1 MKVVAF
7 LINQLRKSG
16 PVNVLYD
23 LVANIDRTR
32 YKPIVI
38 KLMADDP
45 DRNITVEFEEIGIEV
60 ISFKFSFWDLELRTK
75 KVAHIIGDCLL
86 EKGVSLLHSHGYHPL
101 LISSYVNLDIIK
113 LDTQHCISID
123 SFRASRGRII
133 GTYMHYRYVY
143 RLKKISAAVSI
154 SKSVKDYYSR
164 FSFPILIHMIYNGV
178 NIGQFELAGHDKQ
191 YWKKKLGFENVN
203 LLIVVV
209 GHLSK
214 LKDPLLIVKAYVSM
228 VEQGYLKKSLL
239 LFCGTGSEEK
249 KCRVLTQN
257 YPQVIYKGYVF
268 NVADYLKAADI
279 SICASH
285 SEGFGLN
292 YIEALASGALVLS
305 SKIPT
310 FNEFSQIYPLLQKY
324 QFDKGNQKELEVLL
338 GLVEKEIEN
347 IDDIKD
353 DVIMRFS
360 SNRMAKEYME
370 LYDVYLSKQSK
381 IGS

>member
-16 PVNVLYD
+16 PVNGLYE

-38 KLMADDP
+38 KLMTDDP
-45 DRNITVEFEEIGIEV
+45 NKNITTKFEEIGIEV
-60 ISFKFSFWDLELRTK
+60 IGFKFSFWDLELRTK
-75 KVAHIIGDCLL
+75 RVAHIIGDCLL
-86 EKGVSLLHSHGYHPL
+86 EKRVVLLHSHGYHPL

-154 SKSVKDYYSR
+154 SKSVKDYYSH
-164 FSFPILIHMIYNGV
+164 FNFPILIHMIYNGV
-178 NIGQFELAGHDKQ
+178 NMEQFVLGVHDKQ
-191 YWKKKLGFENVN
+191 YWKKKLGFANVN

-214 LKDPLLIVKAYVSM
+214 LKDPLLVVKAYISM
-228 VEQGYLKKSLL
+228 VNQGYLKNSSL
-239 LFCGTGSEEK
+239 LFCGAGSEEK
-249 KCRVLTQN
+249 ECKALAQN
-257 YPQVIYKGYVF
+257 YSQIIFKGYVF
-268 NVADYLKAADI
+268 NVADYLRAADV

-305 SKIPT
+305 SKIST

-324 QFDKGNQKELEVLL
+324 QFGKGNQKELEEVLMR
-338 GLVEKEIEN
+338 VEKKTEN
-347 IDDIKD
+347 IDSLMD
-353 DVIMRFS
+353 DVIANFS
-360 SNRMAKEYME
+360 SIRMAMEYMD
-370 LYDVYLSKQSK
+370 LYDVYLNSPNV
-381 IGS
+381 

>member
-16 PVNVLYD
+16 PVNVLYE

-38 KLMADDP
+38 KLMTDDP
-45 DRNITVEFEEIGIEV
+45 NKNITTKFEEIGIEV
-60 ISFKFSFWDLELRTK
+60 IGFKFSFWDLELRTK
-75 KVAHIIGDCLL
+75 RVAHIIGDCLL
-86 EKGVSLLHSHGYHPL
+86 EKKVVLLHSHGYHPL

-154 SKSVKDYYSR
+154 SKSVKDYYSH
-164 FSFPILIHMIYNGV
+164 FNFPILIHMIYNGV
-178 NIGQFELAGHDKQ
+178 NMEQFVLGVHDKQ
-191 YWKKKLGFENVN
+191 YWKKKLGFANVN

-214 LKDPLLIVKAYVSM
+214 LKDPLLVVKAYISM
-228 VEQGYLKKSLL
+228 VNQGYLKNSSL
-239 LFCGTGSEEK
+239 LFCGAGSEEK
-249 KCRVLTQN
+249 ECKALAQN
-257 YPQVIYKGYVF
+257 YSQIIFKGYVF
-268 NVADYLKAADI
+268 NVADYLRAADV

-285 SEGFGLN
+285 SEGVGHN

-305 SKIPT
+305 SKIST

-324 QFDKGNQKELEVLL
+324 QFGKGNQKELEEVLMR
-338 GLVEKEIEN
+338 VEKKTEN
-347 IDDIKD
+347 IDSLMD
-353 DVIMRFS
+353 DVIANFS
-360 SNRMAKEYME
+360 SIRMAMEYMD
-370 LYDVYLSKQSK
+370 LYDVYLNSPNV
-381 IGS
+381 

>member
-16 PVNVLYD
+16 PVNVLYE

-38 KLMADDP
+38 KLMTDDP
-45 DRNITVEFEEIGIEV
+45 NKNITTKFEEIGIEV
-60 ISFKFSFWDLELRTK
+60 IGFKFSFWDLELRK
-75 KVAHIIGDCLL
+75 KRVAHIIGDCLL
-86 EKGVSLLHSHGYHPL
+86 EKRVVLLHSHGYHPL

-154 SKSVKDYYSR
+154 SKSVKDYYSH
-164 FSFPILIHMIYNGV
+164 FNFPILIHMIYNGV
-178 NIGQFELAGHDKQ
+178 NMEQFVLGVHDKQ
-191 YWKKKLGFENVN
+191 YWKKKLGFANVN

-214 LKDPLLIVKAYVSM
+214 LKDPLLVVKAYISM
-228 VEQGYLKKSLL
+228 VNQGYLKNSSL
-239 LFCGTGSEEK
+239 LFCGAGSEEK
-249 KCRVLTQN
+249 ECKALAQN
-257 YPQVIYKGYVF
+257 YSQIIFKGYVF
-268 NVADYLKAADI
+268 NVADYLRAADV

-305 SKIPT
+305 SKIST

-324 QFDKGNQKELEVLL
+324 QFGKGNQKELEEVLMR
-338 GLVEKEIEN
+338 VEKKTEN
-347 IDDIKD
+347 IDSLMD
-353 DVIMRFS
+353 DVIANFS
-360 SNRMAKEYME
+360 SIRMAMEYMD
-370 LYDVYLSKQSK
+370 LYDVYLNSPNV
-381 IGS
+381 

>member
-1 MKVVAF
+1 MEVVAF

-38 KLMADDP
+38 KLMTDDP
-45 DRNITVEFEEIGIEV
+45 NKNITVKFEEIGIEV
-60 ISFKFSFWDLELRTK
+60 IGFKFSFWDLELRTK
-75 KVAHIIGDCLL
+75 RVAHIIGDCLL
-86 EKGVSLLHSHGYHPL
+86 EKRVSLLHSHGYHPL

-164 FSFPILIHMIYNGV
+164 FKLPILIHMIYNGV
-178 NIGQFELAGHDKQ
+178 NMEQFELRVHDKQ
-191 YWKKKLGFENVN
+191 YWKKKLGFANVN

-214 LKDPLLIVKAYVSM
+214 LKDPLLVVKAYISM
-228 VEQGYLKKSLL
+228 VDQGYLKNSSL

-249 KCRVLTQN
+249 ECKALAQN
-257 YPQVIYKGYVF
+257 YSQIIFKGYVF
-268 NVADYLKAADI
+268 NVADYLRAADV

-324 QFDKGNQKELEVLL
+324 QFDKGNQKELEEVLMR
-338 GLVEKEIEN
+338 VEKKTEN
-347 IDDIKD
+347 IDSLMDN
-353 DVIMRFS
+353 VIANFS
-360 SNRMAKEYME
+360 SIRMAMEYMD
-370 LYDVYLSKQSK
+370 LYDVYLNSPNA
-381 IGS
+381 

>member
-38 KLMADDP
+38 KLMTDDP
-45 DRNITVEFEEIGIEV
+45 NKNITTKFEEIGIEV
-60 ISFKFSFWDLELRTK
+60 IGFKFSFWDLELRTK
-75 KVAHIIGDCLL
+75 RVAHIIGDCLL
-86 EKGVSLLHSHGYHPL
+86 EKKVALLHSHGYHPL

-123 SFRASRGRII
+123 SFMASRGKII

-154 SKSVKDYYSR
+154 SKSVKDYYSH
-164 FSFPILIHMIYNGV
+164 FNFPILIHMIYNGV
-178 NIGQFELAGHDKQ
+178 NMEQFVLGVHDKQ
-191 YWKKKLGFENVN
+191 YWKKKLGFANVN

-214 LKDPLLIVKAYVSM
+214 LKDPLLVVKAYISM
-228 VEQGYLKKSLL
+228 VDQGYLKNSSL

-249 KCRVLTQN
+249 ECKALAQN
-257 YPQVIYKGYVF
+257 YSQIIFKGYVF
-268 NVADYLKAADI
+268 NVADYLRAADV

-324 QFDKGNQKELEVLL
+324 QFDKGNQKELEEVLMR
-338 GLVEKEIEN
+338 VEKKTEN
-347 IDDIKD
+347 IDSLMDN
-353 DVIMRFS
+353 VIANFS
-360 SNRMAKEYME
+360 SIRMAMEYMD
-370 LYDVYLSKQSK
+370 LYDVYLNSPNV
-381 IGS
+381 

>member
-16 PVNVLYD
+16 PVNVLYE

-38 KLMADDP
+38 KLMTDDP
-45 DRNITVEFEEIGIEV
+45 NKNITTKFEEIGIEV
-60 ISFKFSFWDLELRTK
+60 IGFKFSFWDLELRTK
-75 KVAHIIGDCLL
+75 RVAHIIGDCLL
-86 EKGVSLLHSHGYHPL
+86 EKKVVLLHSHGYHPL

-154 SKSVKDYYSR
+154 SKSVKDYYSH
-164 FSFPILIHMIYNGV
+164 FNFPILIHMIYNGV
-178 NIGQFELAGHDKQ
+178 NMEQFVLGVHDKQ
-191 YWKKKLGFENVN
+191 YWKKKLGFANVN

-214 LKDPLLIVKAYVSM
+214 LKDPLLVVKAYISM
-228 VEQGYLKKSLL
+228 VNQGYLKNSSL
-239 LFCGTGSEEK
+239 LFCGAGSEEK
-249 KCRVLTQN
+249 ECKALAQN
-257 YPQVIYKGYVF
+257 YSQIIFKGYVF
-268 NVADYLKAADI
+268 NVADYLRAADV

-285 SEGFGLN
+285 SEGLGLN

-305 SKIPT
+305 SKIST

-324 QFDKGNQKELEVLL
+324 QFGKGNQKELEEVLMR
-338 GLVEKEIEN
+338 VEKKTEN
-347 IDDIKD
+347 IDSLMD
-353 DVIMRFS
+353 DVIANFS
-360 SNRMAKEYME
+360 SIRMAMEYMD
-370 LYDVYLSKQSK
+370 LYDVYLNSPNV
-381 IGS
+381 

>member
-38 KLMADDP
+38 KLMTDDSNK
-45 DRNITVEFEEIGIEV
+45 NITTKFEEIGIEV
-60 ISFKFSFWDLELRTK
+60 IGFKFSFWDLELRTK
-75 KVAHIIGDCLL
+75 RVAHIIGDCLL
-86 EKGVSLLHSHGYHPL
+86 EKRVVLLHSHGYHPL

-154 SKSVKDYYSR
+154 SKSVKDYYSH
-164 FSFPILIHMIYNGV
+164 FNFPILIHMIYNGV
-178 NIGQFELAGHDKQ
+178 NMEQFVLGVHDKQ
-191 YWKKKLGFENVN
+191 YWKKKLGFANVN

-214 LKDPLLIVKAYVSM
+214 LKDPLLVVKAYISM
-228 VEQGYLKKSLL
+228 VDQGYLKNSSL
-239 LFCGTGSEEK
+239 LFCGAGSEEK
-249 KCRVLTQN
+249 ECKALAQN
-257 YPQVIYKGYVF
+257 YSQIIFKGYVF
-268 NVADYLKAADI
+268 NVADYLRAADV

-324 QFDKGNQKELEVLL
+324 QFDKGNQKELEEVLMR
-338 GLVEKEIEN
+338 VEKKTEN
-347 IDDIKD
+347 IDSLMNN
-353 DVIMRFS
+353 VITNFS
-360 SNRMAKEYME
+360 SIRMAMEYMD
-370 LYDVYLSKQSK
+370 LYDVYLNSPNV
-381 IGS
+381 

>member
-16 PVNVLYD
+16 PVNVLYE

-38 KLMADDP
+38 KLMTDDP
-45 DRNITVEFEEIGIEV
+45 NKNITTKFEEIGIEV
-60 ISFKFSFWDLELRTK
+60 IGFKFSFWDLELRTK
-75 KVAHIIGDCLL
+75 RVAHIIGDCLL
-86 EKGVSLLHSHGYHPL
+86 EKRVVLLHSYGYHPL

-154 SKSVKDYYSR
+154 SKSVKDYYSH
-164 FSFPILIHMIYNGV
+164 FNFPILIHMIYNGV
-178 NIGQFELAGHDKQ
+178 NMEQFVLGVHDKQ
-191 YWKKKLGFENVN
+191 YWKKKLGFANVN

-214 LKDPLLIVKAYVSM
+214 LKDPLLVVKAYISM
-228 VEQGYLKKSLL
+228 VNQGYLKNSSL
-239 LFCGTGSEEK
+239 LFCGAGSEEK
-249 KCRVLTQN
+249 ECKALAQN
-257 YPQVIYKGYVF
+257 YSQIIFKGYVF
-268 NVADYLKAADI
+268 NVADYLRAADV

-305 SKIPT
+305 SKIST

-324 QFDKGNQKELEVLL
+324 QFGKGNQKELEEVLMR
-338 GLVEKEIEN
+338 VEKKTEN
-347 IDDIKD
+347 IDSLMD
-353 DVIMRFS
+353 DVIANFS
-360 SNRMAKEYME
+360 SIRMAMEYMD
-370 LYDVYLSKQSK
+370 LYDVYLNSPNV
-381 IGS
+381 

>member
-38 KLMADDP
+38 KLMTDDP
-45 DRNITVEFEEIGIEV
+45 NKNITTKFEEIGIEV
-60 ISFKFSFWDLELRTK
+60 IGFKFSFWDLELRTK
-75 KVAHIIGDCLL
+75 RVAHIIGDCLL
-86 EKGVSLLHSHGYHPL
+86 EKRVVLLHSHGYHPL

-154 SKSVKDYYSR
+154 SKSVKDYYSH
-164 FSFPILIHMIYNGV
+164 FNFPILIHMIYNGV
-178 NIGQFELAGHDKQ
+178 NMEQFVLGVQDKK
-191 YWKKKLGFENVN
+191 YWKKKLGFANVN

-214 LKDPLLIVKAYVSM
+214 LKDPLLVVKAYISM
-228 VEQGYLKKSLL
+228 VDQGYLKNSSL
-239 LFCGTGSEEK
+239 LFCGAGSEEK
-249 KCRVLTQN
+249 ECKALAQN
-257 YPQVIYKGYVF
+257 YSQIIFKGYVF
-268 NVADYLKAADI
+268 NVADYLRAADV

-324 QFDKGNQKELEVLL
+324 QFDKGNQKELEEVLMR
-338 GLVEKEIEN
+338 VEKKTEN
-347 IDDIKD
+347 IDSLMNN
-353 DVIMRFS
+353 VITNFS
-360 SNRMAKEYME
+360 SIRMAMEYMD
-370 LYDVYLSKQSK
+370 LYDVYLNSPNV
-381 IGS
+381 